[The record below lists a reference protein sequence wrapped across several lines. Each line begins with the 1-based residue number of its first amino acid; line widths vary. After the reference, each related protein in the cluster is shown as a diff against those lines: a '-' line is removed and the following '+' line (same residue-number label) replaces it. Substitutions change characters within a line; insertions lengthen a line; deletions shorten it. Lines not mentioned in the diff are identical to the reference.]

1 MIQLSGLS
9 IKNIYNPNGDIKIVI
24 TGLRP
29 GEKLYEELLISENPV
44 KTKHPKIFRSNEP
57 FIKFEELDLELNKL
71 SMLIAKNDV
80 KNIFHELKNIITE
93 YSPNGEIVDHT
104 FINK

>member
-1 MIQLSGLS
+1 M
-9 IKNIYNPNGDIKIVI
+9 
-24 TGLRP
+24 
-29 GEKLYEELLISENPV
+29 YEELLISENPAE
-44 KTKHPKIFRSNEP
+44 TKHPKIFRSNEP

-71 SMLIAKNDV
+71 TQLIAKNDV
-80 KNIFHELKNIITE
+80 EKIFKKLRQIIKE